1 MNIVGSVILSLLVI
15 VFLAYGYLLIAS
27 RFFYHAQ
34 VCYHWLHERECY
46 DHFKAALQQIK
57 DVGPLTLYPLTYW
70 IREDVLKNYID
81 DGPFANYYHL
91 IVLNGHVSLYKGN
104 EVVLTDFSY
113 LLIRKLIKESKIT
126 KKNVQ
131 LLILIEYR
139 SDQLGYPN
147 FMAKYFGPDW
157 HTKNISYKDFLV
169 TFVDK
174 DEQCTLIR
182 KEKK

>member
-1 MNIVGSVILSLLVI
+1 MNTVGTVILTLLTIILI
-15 VFLAYGYLLIAS
+15 VYMYILFAS

-34 VCYHWLHERECY
+34 VWYHWLHERECY

-57 DVGPLTLYPLTYW
+57 ESGPLSLYPLTYW
-70 IREDVLKNYID
+70 VREDVLKNYID
-81 DGPFANYYHL
+81 NGPFANYYHL

-113 LLIRKLIKESKIT
+113 LLIRKLIEESKIT

-131 LLILIEYR
+131 LLTLIENR
-139 SDQLGYPN
+139 SDMLGYPN
-147 FMAKYFGPDW
+147 FMAKYFGSGW
-157 HTKNISYKDFLV
+157 HTKNISYKEFLV